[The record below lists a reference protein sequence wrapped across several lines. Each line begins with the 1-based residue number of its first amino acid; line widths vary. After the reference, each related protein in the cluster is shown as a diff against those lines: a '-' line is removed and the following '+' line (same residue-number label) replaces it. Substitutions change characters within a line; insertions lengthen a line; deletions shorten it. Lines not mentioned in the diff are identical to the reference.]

1 MINPRTSVRPTT
13 SYQHE
18 WPTTNVYDEQERD
31 KGDIHD
37 DSYDRDMASQY
48 RTAMTGIKLTKVPIS
63 LSLGRLLPPTFTAT
77 VDSRSL

>member
-1 MINPRTSVRPTT
+1 MINPTASVRPTT

-18 WPTTNVYDEQERD
+18 WPATNVYDEQERD

-48 RTAMTGIKLTKVPIS
+48 RTAMTGIKLTKVP
-63 LSLGRLLPPTFTAT
+63 
-77 VDSRSL
+77 SR